1 MPNFNERLKYAMKL
15 RGMNQTDLCY
25 KTKIPKSAMS
35 QYISGAFKPKDERT
49 YLLAKALDVNE
60 AWLMGYD
67 VPMEKE
73 NTKYKA
79 PEITTDTVT
88 FPVIGEI
95 AAGYDSIAIEDWS
108 GETIEIPVEYL
119 KGRKKEEFF
128 VLSVKGDSMYPL
140 YLNGDKVLILKQTTL
155 NNSGDIGAI
164 LYDNDYATLKKIE
177 YVKGEDW
184 LRLVPL
190 NPEYQPKKIESPELE
205 LCRVMGIPKLLIRE
219 IEC

>member
-1 MPNFNERLKYAMKL
+1 MSDISQRLYELITNNNISYGELSKL
-15 RGMNQTDLCY
+15 TG
-25 KTKIPKSAMS
+25 IPKSAL
-35 QYISGAFKPKDERT
+35 QRYATGETEKIPISRIEIM
-49 YLLAKALDVNE
+49 AKALHTT
-60 AWLMGYD
+60 AAFIMGWESNDYNS
-67 VPMEKE
+67 KL
-73 NTKYKA
+73 KA
-79 PEITTDTVT
+79 PEITNNTVA

-119 KGRKKEEFF
+119 KGRKKEEYF

-155 NNSGDIGAI
+155 DNSGDIGAI

-190 NPEYQPKKIESPELE
+190 NPEYQPKKIEGPELE

-219 IEC
+219 IDC